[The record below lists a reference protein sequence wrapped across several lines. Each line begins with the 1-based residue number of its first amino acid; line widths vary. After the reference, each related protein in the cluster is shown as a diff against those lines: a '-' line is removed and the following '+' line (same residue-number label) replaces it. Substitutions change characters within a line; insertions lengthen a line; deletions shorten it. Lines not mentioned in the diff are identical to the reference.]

1 MICSAEGSSMVGVW
15 WDLVEW
21 PRVVSIVD
29 EIKQLVRSIYDVF
42 FELCAYDDF
51 YVDIGVISE

>member
-1 MICSAEGSSMVGVW
+1 MVGVW